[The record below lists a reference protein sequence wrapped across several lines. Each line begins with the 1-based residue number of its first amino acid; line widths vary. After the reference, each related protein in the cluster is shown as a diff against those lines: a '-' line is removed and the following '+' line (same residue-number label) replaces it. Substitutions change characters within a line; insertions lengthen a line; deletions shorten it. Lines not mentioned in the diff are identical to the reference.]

1 MIRIG
6 IIDGG
11 KIEAVKELLRGL
23 VMNRPIE
30 ICDARKEPVDIL
42 IVNKAPLDGVVHCSP
57 KIVIANSD
65 DGRILQF
72 VASLEAQIITY
83 GLNPKAA
90 ITASSCSDDIYVI
103 CVQRAMVT
111 IDDEPILPREFSV
124 KIQDCEGFDDIVM
137 GSVAAAL
144 ICGADFK

>member
-103 CVQRAMVT
+103 CVQRAMASIHDV
-111 IDDEPILPREFSV
+111 PILPREFSV
-124 KIQDCEGFDDIVM
+124 KINDYRGFDGEVM
-137 GSVAAAL
+137 GAISAAL
-144 ICGADFK
+144 ICGACFE

>member
-6 IIDGG
+6 IFDGYEKG
-11 KIEAVKELLRGL
+11 AAAELLREL
-23 VMNRPIE
+23 IESRPIE
-30 ICDARKEPVDIL
+30 ICDACKEPVDIL
-42 IVNKAPLDGVVHCSP
+42 IVNKAPLDGAVHCSP

-65 DGRILQF
+65 DGRVLQF

-90 ITASSCSDDIYVI
+90 ITASSCADDIYVI

-137 GSVAAAL
+137 SAVAAAL